1 MLGHALEKHLL
12 NASACRKQGTPVSSW
27 KEPVEILGPF
37 YWSPSGTESA
47 KYCQVYGDISE
58 FEEAVSQSEYSSVFH
73 RLKKWY

>member
-1 MLGHALEKHLL
+1 MLQLVGNRGVRSVPGRTHA
-12 NASACRKQGTPVSSW
+12 
-27 KEPVEILGPF
+27 VEILGPF